1 MATPESK
8 IRKALQ
14 RAGWELVR
22 MSSHQIWRCPCGG
35 HPQVTLP
42 TTFGGG
48 RGFKNAV
55 AFIGS
60 ESRFGRC
67 AVKIGKG

>member
-1 MATPESK
+1 MASPETK

-14 RAGWELVR
+14 AAGWTLVR
-22 MSSHQIWRCPCGG
+22 ETKHQIWRCPCGQ
-35 HPQVTLP
+35 HPQVTLA
-42 TTFGGG
+42 TTLGQG

-60 ESRFGRC
+60 EARFGSC
-67 AVKIGKG
+67 AVKIEKG